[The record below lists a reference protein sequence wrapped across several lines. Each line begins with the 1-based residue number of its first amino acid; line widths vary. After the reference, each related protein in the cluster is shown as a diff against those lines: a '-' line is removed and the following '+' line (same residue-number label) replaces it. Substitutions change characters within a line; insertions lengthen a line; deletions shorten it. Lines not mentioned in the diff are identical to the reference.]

1 MAAADMANM
10 PPPSSQSHFEN
21 FGNFVPD
28 NNASF
33 DDEFSRLASSQD
45 WVGGTQEY
53 QRQRTIALRS
63 ELKLHYFSQSQ
74 ELEEEHELTD
84 EEMLQGYQ
92 ALCQEVGIAAS
103 DSIQECKRDLKG
115 TLVNI
120 VDLIDARRTGKQV
133 KERTRW
139 WASLF
144 AVDPDK
150 HAAEITDI
158 TTTRIEY
165 MDKHGVG
172 YTILSYTAPGVQD
185 VWDPK
190 EAQELA
196 VEVNDYVAGAI
207 KPHPDRLGAFA

>member
-1 MAAADMANM
+1 MAAEDMANM

-45 WVGGTQEY
+45 WVGGTKEY

-63 ELKLHYFSQSQ
+63 ELKLHYFSQSH
-74 ELEEEHELTD
+74 ELEEEHELTE

-92 ALCQEVGIAAS
+92 ALCQELGIAAS

-133 KERTRW
+133 KVWEDFEAFRNYTLMEGHTINGKE
-139 WASLF
+139 AAKEGGILQSLLQRLRF
-144 AVDPDK
+144 PRRDRQHGRRRSDS
-150 HAAEITDI
+150 DFQF
-158 TTTRIEY
+158 TTTTNLTRTWL
-165 MDKHGVG
+165 K
-172 YTILSYTAPGVQD
+172 SSPS
-185 VWDPK
+185 PS
-190 EAQELA
+190 
-196 VEVNDYVAGAI
+196 
-207 KPHPDRLGAFA
+207 P